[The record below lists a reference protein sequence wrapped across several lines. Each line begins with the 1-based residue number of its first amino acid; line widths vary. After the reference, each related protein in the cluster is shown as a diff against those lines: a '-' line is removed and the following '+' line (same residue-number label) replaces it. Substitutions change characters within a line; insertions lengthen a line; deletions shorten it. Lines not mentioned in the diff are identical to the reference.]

1 MTNPAFDFL
10 RKYKDCDENTE
21 ALVVKRTRGRITTS
35 EMITVFERG
44 VSGEYGK
51 IYKVDPQ
58 LLLDWI
64 DKYIR
69 GKNKNTNYLET
80 GLLNPSI
87 SITNINYHVD
97 PRDWMKEVNKCYI
110 AFLSGVSVENFHPDC
125 YSVLTLDNKIT
136 FNLTRYGKFEND
148 MYGNMNPKEAMQAG
162 LRDYFSECR
171 EKGYNHIYLV

>member
-1 MTNPAFDFL
+1 
-10 RKYKDCDENTE
+10 
-21 ALVVKRTRGRITTS
+21 VVKKTRGKITTS

-97 PRDWMKEVNKCYI
+97 PRDWMKEVNKCYEVKKP
-110 AFLSGVSVENFHPDC
+110 VSRSSKE
-125 YSVLTLDNKIT
+125 
-136 FNLTRYGKFEND
+136 
-148 MYGNMNPKEAMQAG
+148 GN
-162 LRDYFSECR
+162 
-171 EKGYNHIYLV
+171 